1 MVESSHVYIICSETL
16 FGESAVTL
24 KRIIPVVEAAA
35 VLALFATLLL
45 SLRGTAFITWQK
57 ESFGSASVSSTLLF
71 FVLPMVFL
79 LAGRK
84 NPGRYGLAMHDL
96 RYHRRAG
103 LRAVAM
109 LMPVVLLF
117 PVIGLLGS
125 THEEWPG
132 ALLLTAGVLVAGF
145 LIVKR
150 TASLET
156 REPRDI
162 SPAGTGV
169 YLAILVFGLL
179 ACFVF
184 NLFSGVLARVVQ
196 LLIFVGFL
204 EEFFFRG
211 YLQSRLNDAFGR
223 PFQIAGVAFG
233 AGLLISAAIF
243 GLLHPLT
250 SLEGIPWPWAV
261 WTAAG
266 GMVFGFLREKSGAIV
281 APAITH
287 GLWVLPTAFFAP

>member
-1 MVESSHVYIICSETL
+1 MRDV
-16 FGESAVTL
+16 L
-24 KRIIPVVEAAA
+24 KRIVPVAEVVV
-35 VLALFATLLL
+35 VLALFAALLL
-45 SLRGTAFITWQK
+45 SLRGTAFGAWQK
-57 ESFGSASVSSTLLF
+57 ESFGSAPISSVLLF

-79 LAGRK
+79 IAGRK
-84 NPGRYGLAMHDL
+84 NPGRYGLATDDL
-96 RYHRRAG
+96 RYHRRVG
-103 LRAVAM
+103 LRAISI
-109 LMPVVLLF
+109 LMPVALLF

-132 ALLLTAGVLVAGF
+132 ALLLTAGVLAAGF

-150 TASLET
+150 ATSLES
-156 REPRDI
+156 REPRNI
-162 SPAGTGV
+162 SPGGTAV
-169 YLAILVFGLL
+169 YLAILVLGLL
-179 ACFVF
+179 ACYVF
-184 NLFSGVLARVVQ
+184 NLFSAVLARAVY

-233 AGLLISAAIF
+233 AGLIVTAAIF

-250 SLEGIPWPWAV
+250 SLEGIPWPWAI

-266 GMVFGFLREKSGAIV
+266 GLLFGFLREKSGAAV
-281 APAITH
+281 APGLAH
-287 GLWVLPTAFFAP
+287 GLWVLPQAFFSF